1 MQPPRRFDKIYRRN
15 LMRIGNLN
23 PAVANPAVGQ
33 TAQSPPTEAGRG
45 SSAAPD
51 DAVTLSRLSEA
62 VAGSGPGEARL
73 NQLRLEVQAGTYQ
86 VPAPKIAA
94 KIVDFHTKQE

>member
-1 MQPPRRFDKIYRRN
+1 MQPPHAFDKIYRRN

-23 PAVANPAVGQ
+23 AEAVKPGVGQ
-33 TAQSPPTEAGRG
+33 AAPSPPAEAGRG
-45 SSAAPD
+45 SGAAPD

-62 VAGSGPGEARL
+62 VGGSGPDEARL

-86 VPAPKIAA
+86 APAAKIAA
-94 KIVDFHTKQE
+94 KIVDFHTKQD